1 MGKEERDKGEKERK
15 GHENIFGQIFLEKNR
30 LGLGLLWVSMGLG
43 LGLVSWP

>member
-1 MGKEERDKGEKERK
+1 MGKEERDKGEKESK